1 LSKQTLHERKAA
13 FEMSSEREKNEV
25 EQKEAKLKK
34 ITEERDKLSKT
45 IESWDKTIEEAKV
58 AYLGATDKAKAKMV
72 KQIKDL
78 EGKRKEDLSRLKKAE
93 KKVAQAAVDFLN
105 FFSN

>member
-1 LSKQTLHERKAA
+1 
-13 FEMSSEREKNEV
+13 MSSEREKTKVERREV
-25 EQKEAKLKK
+25 ELKK
-34 ITEERDKLSKT
+34 ITDERDKLSKL
-45 IESWDKTIEEAKV
+45 IESWDLTIMEAKA
-58 AYLGATDKAKAKMV
+58 AYLGATDKDKTKMI